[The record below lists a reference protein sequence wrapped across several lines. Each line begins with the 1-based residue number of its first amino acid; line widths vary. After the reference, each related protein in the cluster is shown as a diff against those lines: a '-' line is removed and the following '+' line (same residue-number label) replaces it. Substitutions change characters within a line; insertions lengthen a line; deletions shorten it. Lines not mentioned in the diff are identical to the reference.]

1 MKKMMCTPVML
12 LALAI
17 GLVLPATA
25 VAGPPTDYVKGIL
38 DKVMTIQGNPTMQG
52 EAHKTAR
59 AQAIR
64 AIIKDSFD
72 FPLMAR
78 EALGPTY
85 NSISGGQ
92 RQQFEDV
99 FGRLFQNSY
108 TRLVLNFL
116 KQENINY
123 LNEASG
129 DGKARVK
136 TEIVRPNEKIA
147 VEYLLK
153 SRGGRW
159 AMYDVWV
166 DGVSILDNYK
176 RQFGRVVQTE
186 SFGALLQK
194 MKTQVQIVE

>member
-1 MKKMMCTPVML
+1 MRKLMYTSMSI

-17 GLVLPATA
+17 CLALPVTA
-25 VAGPPTDYVKGIL
+25 SAGPPTDYVKGIL
-38 DKVMTIQGNPTMQG
+38 DKVMTIQGNPSMQG

-72 FPLMAR
+72 FSLMAR

-99 FGRLFQNSY
+99 FSRLFQNSY

-123 LNEASG
+123 LKEAPGS
-129 DGKARVK
+129 GKARVK
-136 TEIVRPNEKIA
+136 TEIVRPNEKIG
-147 VEYLLK
+147 VEYLLR
-153 SRGGRW
+153 SQGGRW
-159 AMYDVWV
+159 AMYDVLV

-176 RQFGRVVQTE
+176 RQFSRVVQAE
-186 SFGALLQK
+186 SFGGLLQK